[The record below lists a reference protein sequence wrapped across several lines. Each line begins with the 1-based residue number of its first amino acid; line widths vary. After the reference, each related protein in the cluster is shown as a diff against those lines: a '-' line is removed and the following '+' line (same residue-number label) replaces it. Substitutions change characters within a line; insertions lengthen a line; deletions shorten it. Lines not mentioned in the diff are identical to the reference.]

1 MTHPHSNSR
10 VPQTR
15 ANSDAGTQAPRHPTP
30 ASLTPSQEA
39 A

>member
-15 ANSDAGTQAPRHPTP
+15 ANSSRASNPPGTP
-30 ASLTPSQEA
+30 ARLLTPSQEA